1 MKEKRMKNILSIIG
15 LVFALAAFA
24 PVLVLAA
31 PPANDA
37 FDSPTVLSGFPVTAN
52 GTNVDATLEPD
63 EPLPVSRWWEDAAA
77 SVWFRWTSPT
87 TGPVQIDTLGSDFDT
102 MLAVWRGNELI
113 SLELLAD
120 NDQFGGGGQSAVFI
134 SASAD
139 VTYQIAVYGWS
150 ASRGLITLNITND
163 VTSKISGTV
172 TGPDGT
178 TPLQGIE
185 ATAYQWTGSWWEWF
199 NSGYTDANGEYTIGG
214 LPAGTYRVQ
223 FEDWQNGDYLTEVY
237 DNAPDLDSGTDIVV
251 PAETTVTGI
260 DASLANASKISGTVT
275 GPDGTTPLQ
284 GIEATAYQWTGS
296 WWEWFNSGYT
306 DANGEYTI
314 GGLPAGTYRV
324 QFEDWQNGD
333 YLTEVYDNA
342 PDLDSG
348 TDIVV
353 PAETTVTG
361 IDASLANASKIS
373 GTVTGPDGTTLLQ
386 DIQATAY
393 RWNDSGSYWEW
404 VRSDNTDANGEY
416 TIGGLPAGTYR
427 VQFDDWQNGDYLTE
441 VYDNAP
447 DLDSGTDI
455 VVPAETTVTGIDAS
469 LASIAPPAPPR
480 IVALR
485 QVADNDWEI
494 LHIGTVGREYILQET
509 SSLTNSWDDVGTSF
523 VCQPDTNTISR
534 QSSAPTIFWRIREF
548 P

>member
-1 MKEKRMKNILSIIG
+1 MKNILSIIG

-427 VQFDDWQNGDYLTE
+427 VQFEDWQNGDYLTE

-469 LASIAPPAPPR
+469 LANASRSPAP
-480 IVALR
+480 
-485 QVADNDWEI
+485 
-494 LHIGTVGREYILQET
+494 
-509 SSLTNSWDDVGTSF
+509 
-523 VCQPDTNTISR
+523 
-534 QSSAPTIFWRIREF
+534 
-548 P
+548 

>member
-1 MKEKRMKNILSIIG
+1 MKNILSIIG

-120 NDQFGGGGQSAVFI
+120 NAQFGGGGQSAVFI

-260 DASLANASKISGTVT
+260 DASLA
-275 GPDGTTPLQ
+275 
-284 GIEATAYQWTGS
+284 
-296 WWEWFNSGYT
+296 
-306 DANGEYTI
+306 
-314 GGLPAGTYRV
+314 
-324 QFEDWQNGD
+324 
-333 YLTEVYDNA
+333 
-342 PDLDSG
+342 
-348 TDIVV
+348 
-353 PAETTVTG
+353 
-361 IDASLANASKIS
+361 
-373 GTVTGPDGTTLLQ
+373 
-386 DIQATAY
+386 
-393 RWNDSGSYWEW
+393 
-404 VRSDNTDANGEY
+404 
-416 TIGGLPAGTYR
+416 
-427 VQFDDWQNGDYLTE
+427 
-441 VYDNAP
+441 
-447 DLDSGTDI
+447 
-455 VVPAETTVTGIDAS
+455 
-469 LASIAPPAPPR
+469 SIAPPAPPR